1 MEETFYQA
9 GITTLPL
16 SNVIPFFFTH
26 ITRNLK
32 WLSHRSLGDA
42 GRRRS
47 TCLIFQRGLQ
57 KSWPERKILWSSAKY
72 CGASQ
77 KDYRCAEYCGA
88 VQHVIKKCKIL
99 EQCLETR
106 NKIQSI
112 KAPSN
117 ATPTLLCATILTSPR
132 TTKQRTI
139 YTLILLKT
147 NFSSFVI
154 FLYQSSKTLA
164 WGWFRQK

>member
-1 MEETFYQA
+1 MEKTFYQA

-16 SNVIPFFFTH
+16 SNVIPFFLH
-26 ITRNLK
+26 
-32 WLSHRSLGDA
+32 SHNMQFEMVESSQSLWQVSSFNRVCKKVD
-42 GRRRS
+42 R
-47 TCLIFQRGLQ
+47 
-57 KSWPERKILWSSAKY
+57 SAKY

-88 VQHVIKKCKIL
+88 AQHIIKKCKML

-112 KAPSN
+112 KAPST
-117 ATPTLLCATILTSPR
+117 ATPTLFYATILTSPT

-139 YTLILLKT
+139 YTWVLLKT

-154 FLYQSSKTLA
+154 FFKVLEL
-164 WGWFRQK
+164 W